1 MRHVELINPR
11 HDVEFVMLVDRI
23 AAGAMRPEDLERQLR
38 RHYPNAV
45 VRSRGLAAEPVDV
58 WYVYRD
64 GSWTPTGGDDAT
76 RAADGGGDTAAMA
89 AD

>member
-11 HDVEFVMLVDRI
+11 HDEDFVVLVDRL
-23 AAGAMRPEDLERQLR
+23 AAEADGPAELEQQLR
-38 RHYPNAV
+38 EAYPDVV

-64 GSWTPTGGDDAT
+64 GSWTPNALDDPPP
-76 RAADGGGDTAAMA
+76 G
-89 AD
+89 

>member
-11 HDVEFVMLVDRI
+11 HDVDFVMLVDQL
-23 AAGAMRPEDLERQLR
+23 AARANRPEELERQLR
-38 RHYPNAV
+38 EHYPNAV

-64 GSWTPTGGDDAT
+64 GSWTPTTLDDASSP
-76 RAADGGGDTAAMA
+76 G
-89 AD
+89 

>member
-11 HDVEFVMLVDRI
+11 HDVDFVMLVD
-23 AAGAMRPEDLERQLR
+23 ALAEHAEGPDDLERKLR
-38 RHYPNAV
+38 ATYPDAV

-64 GSWTPTGGDDAT
+64 GTWTPSPPGHEMPRSRSD
-76 RAADGGGDTAAMA
+76 
-89 AD
+89 

>member
-11 HDVEFVMLVDRI
+11 HDVDFVMLVDRL
-23 AAGAMRPEDLERQLR
+23 AADADRPEDLERQLR
-38 RHYPNAV
+38 QTYPNAV

-64 GSWTPTGGDDAT
+64 GAWTPTADGDAT
-76 RAADGGGDTAAMA
+76 PPG
-89 AD
+89 